1 MTIYYS
7 GRFQRN
13 YRHFDPQIQRAAEKR
28 VAMFR
33 RNPLDPRLKTHP
45 LHGILKNHWSFS
57 IDAPHRILF
66 EFANDQRTEVI
77 FLDIGNHLIY
87 Q

>member
-7 GRFQRN
+7 RRFERSYQ
-13 YRHFDPQIQRAAEKR
+13 HLDPQIQRSAEKR

-33 RNPLDPRLKTHP
+33 RDPLDPRLKAHH
-45 LHGILKNHWSFS
+45 LHGQLKNLWSFS
-57 IDAPHRILF
+57 VDARHRILF
-66 EFANDQRTEVI
+66 EFLDDRRTEVI
-77 FLDIGNHLIY
+77 FLDIGNHSIY